1 MNKEKALTLIFFVIA
16 CEIIGAL
23 GSIFTIPNIPVWYA
37 SLTKPFFSP
46 PNWLFAPAWT
56 ILFLLMGIALYLI
69 WESKG
74 KKVVQERKIA
84 LSWFTI
90 QFALNVLWSFLFFG
104 MQSAFLGFVGIVF
117 LWFSIIIT
125 ILSFYKVNKKAAY
138 LLIPYILWVSFA
150 TILNYS
156 IMILN

>member
-1 MNKEKALTLIFFVIA
+1 MNKGKALTLIFFVIA

-74 KKVVQERKIA
+74 KKVVRERKIA
-84 LSWFTI
+84 LSWFAI

-117 LWFSIIIT
+117 LWLSIIIT

-150 TILNYS
+150 TVLNYS

>member
-1 MNKEKALTLIFFVIA
+1 MNKEKALTLIFFIIA
-16 CEIIGAL
+16 CEVIGSI
-23 GSIFTIPNIPVWYA
+23 GSIFTIPNISTWYA
-37 SLTKPFFSP
+37 ALAKPFFSP
-46 PNWLFAPAWT
+46 PNWLFAPAWGT
-56 ILFLLMGIALYLI
+56 LFLLMGIALYLV

-74 KKVVQERKIA
+74 KKIVQERKIA

-104 MQSAFLGFVGIVF
+104 LRSPFFGFIGIVF

-125 ILSFYKVNKKAAY
+125 IFSFYKVNKNAAY

-150 TILNYS
+150 AILNYS
-156 IMILN
+156 VMVLN